1 MSAVA
6 RLNDEV
12 DQLKRKLAQRA
23 DGSIDGEERGIIVTR
38 YESQIHETELMLR
51 LTWEDTARMSEVHDK
66 AREVRIQFEGLQLH
80 VVGARGDVGF
90 LCFLVLMKVPLN
102 HELPACVK

>member
-23 DGSIDGEERGIIVTR
+23 DGSIDGEERGMIVTR
-38 YESQIHETELMLR
+38 YESQIHEIELMLR
-51 LTWEDTARMSEVHDK
+51 QTWEDKARMSEVHDK
-66 AREVRIQFEGLQLH
+66 AREVRIPIRG
-80 VVGARGDVGF
+80 VTVARGWCAWRCGLPVISS
-90 LCFLVLMKVPLN
+90 LN
-102 HELPACVK
+102 EGAAES